1 MAAARG
7 LDATGVDAAARA
19 IDIAEDKAR
28 ALGLNARFLVL
39 NALELASL
47 GEQFDTVLDSGLFHV
62 FDDEDRRSFVDNLG
76 AVIRPGGRYYMICF
90 SERQPGDWGPRRVTQ
105 DEIRAAFAD
114 GWRVDSIEPATFDVT
129 IDPNGARAWL
139 ASITPTPGARGG
151 RTPR

>member
-28 ALGLNARFLVL
+28 ALGLNARFLVF